1 MGATTELAGERLVL
15 GAHGD
20 DADDIAVLLSKQ
32 SDSAGS
38 LSLVDAHDTGHDRLG
53 SEDLLVDQVLDSLE
67 LLGGQSLEVRK
78 VKAQVLGR
86 HQRAGLGDVLA
97 QDLLKGGVE
106 QVRGG
111 VVAAQEATALGV
123 ERGGHGSTDGQ
134 RALGNVGDVSIQAVV
149 VLGIGNGQR
158 NALDGKLAGIALLA
172 THLGVERGAV
182 EHDLDVLAGGSGLDG
197 LAVANDGDYLGALD
211 DVVVIAIEIGRS
223 DLVGKLDPHVVEA
236 APGIALGVGT
246 SAGLLVLHAG
256 SEAVHVDV
264 VTSGAGDLDGQV
276 DGETK
281 GVVQLKGNIA
291 RKRSTLGKRCQGL
304 IQVDATVVER
314 RGEALLLGG
323 DDTLNERDV
332 LEQLGVGLA
341 HLSVDLVDELGQ
353 EGALDAQQATVEHG
367 AAEQA
372 TKDVLATLVTGQDA
386 VRDHEVDGTGVVGD
400 DAKRTAGAGVIVGV
414 IGLAADLLAQLDEV
428 LHQIAVVVSSLVL
441 HDSGHALQA
450 HARIEV
456 AVRQLRH
463 GAVLLA
469 VVLGK
474 HEVPELKEAVAV
486 AAGLAVGAAAADLL
500 AHVKIDLGARTAG
513 TGGASGPEV
522 VVLTQAGDVV
532 LGNAQRTPHVVG
544 LVVLGKDGEVQAI
557 ERQLE
562 LLGDELKGPGASLLL
577 GDAAKREIAEHLEE
591 RQVTAVLADAVDVV
605 GADAL
610 LARDRADLLH
620 GLLALVVLLKLV
632 HAGVGKQQRG
642 IIGDEGR
649 RRIELKTALLKEVE
663 ELGADLGRSH

>member
-1 MGATTELAGERLVL
+1 MRE
-15 GAHGD
+15 
-20 DADDIAVLLSKQ
+20 
-32 SDSAGS
+32 
-38 LSLVDAHDTGHDRLG
+38 
-53 SEDLLVDQVLDSLE
+53 
-67 LLGGQSLEVRK
+67 

-97 QDLLKGGVE
+97 QDLLKGSVE

-123 ERGGHGSTDGQ
+123 ERGGHSGTDGQ
-134 RALGNVGDVSIQAVV
+134 RALGNVRDVGIQAVV
-149 VLGIGNGQR
+149 VLGIGNGKN
-158 NALDGKLAGIALLA
+158 NALGGKLSGIALLA

-182 EHDLDVLAGGSGLDG
+182 EHDLDVLAGGCGLDG
-197 LAVANDGDYLGALD
+197 LAVAHDGDNLGALD
-211 DVVVIAIEIGRS
+211 HIVVIAVELGRC
-223 DLVGKLDPHVVEA
+223 DLVGKLDPHIVEA
-236 APGIALGVGT
+236 APGIALGVSAG
-246 SAGLLVLHAG
+246 AGLLVLHAG
-256 SEAVHVDV
+256 GKAVHVDIV
-264 VTSGAGDLDGQV
+264 ASGARDLDGQV

-291 RKRSTLGKRCQGL
+291 RKHSTLGKRCQGL

-314 RGEALLLGG
+314 RGETLLLGG
-323 DDTLNERDV
+323 DDTLDERDV
-332 LEQLGVGLA
+332 LEQLRIGLA

-353 EGALDAQQATVEHG
+353 EGTLDTQQATVEHG
-367 AAEQA
+367 TAEQTA
-372 TKDVLATLVTGQDA
+372 KDVLATLVTGEDA
-386 VRDHEVDGTGVVGD
+386 VGNHKVDGTGVIGD
-400 DAKRTAGAGVIVGV
+400 DAQRAAGAGVIIGV
-414 IGLAADLLAQLDEV
+414 IGLAADPLAQLDEM

-456 AVRQLRH
+456 TVRQLRH
-463 GAVLLA
+463 GAVLLT

-486 AAGLAVGAAAADLL
+486 AARLAVGAAAADLL
-500 AHVKIDLGARTAG
+500 AHVKVDLGARTAG
-513 TGGASGPEV
+513 AGGAGSPEV
-522 VVLTQAGDVV
+522 VVLAQAGDVV

-544 LVVLGKDGEVQAI
+544 LVVLGKDGKVQAI

-562 LLGDELKGPGASLLL
+562 LLGDELEGPSASLLL
-577 GDAAKREIAEHLEE
+577 GDAAKGEVTEHLEE

-605 GADAL
+605 GADTL
-610 LARDRADLLH
+610 LAGDRADLLH

-632 HAGVGKQQRG
+632 HAGVGKQQRRVV
-642 IIGDEGR
+642 GDEGR

>member
-1 MGATTELAGERLVL
+1 MCATAEFAGERLVL
-15 GAHGD
+15 SAHGD
-20 DADDIAVLLSKQ
+20 DADDVAILLAKQ
-32 SDSAGS
+32 GDSAGS

-67 LLGGQSLEVRK
+67 LLRGQSLEVRE

-123 ERGGHGSTDGQ
+123 ERGGNSGTDSQ
-134 RALGNVGDVSIQAVV
+134 RALGNVRDVGIQAVV
-149 VLGIGNGQR
+149 VLGVGNGQN
-158 NALDGKLAGIALLA
+158 NALGGKLAGIALLA
-172 THLGVERGAV
+172 THLGIERSAV
-182 EHDLDVLAGGSGLDG
+182 ENDLDVLAGGSGLDG
-197 LAVANDGDYLGALD
+197 LAVAHDGNNLGALD
-211 DVVVIAIEIGRS
+211 HIVVIAVELSRG
-223 DLVGKLDPHVVEA
+223 DLVGKLDPNVVEA
-236 APGIALGVGT
+236 APGVAFGIGAG
-246 SAGLLVLHAG
+246 AGLLVLHAG
-256 SEAVHVDV
+256 SEAVHIDIVA
-264 VTSGAGDLDGQV
+264 SGAGDLDGQV

-323 DDTLNERDV
+323 DDTLDERDV
-332 LEQLGVGLA
+332 LEQLRIGLA
-341 HLSVDLVDELGQ
+341 HLSVDLVDKLGQ

-372 TKDVLATLVTGQDA
+372 AKDVLATLVTGQDA

-428 LHQIAVVVSSLVL
+428 LHQITVVVSSLVL

-463 GAVLLA
+463 GAVLLT

-486 AAGLAVGAAAADLL
+486 AARLAVGAAAADLL
-500 AHVKIDLGARTAG
+500 AHVKVDLGARTAG
-513 TGGASGPEV
+513 AGGASGPEV
-522 VVLTQAGDVV
+522 VVLAQAGDVV

-544 LVVLGKDGEVQAI
+544 LVVLGKDGKVQAV

-577 GDAAKREIAEHLEE
+577 GNAAKREIAEHLEE
-591 RQVTAVLADAVDVV
+591 RQVTAVLADAIDVV

-610 LARDRADLLH
+610 LAGDRADLLH

>member
-1 MGATTELAGERLVL
+1 MRTTAELARERLVL
-15 GAHGD
+15 GTHGN
-20 DADDIAVLLSKQ
+20 DADDVTVLLAKEG
-32 SDSAGS
+32 DSTGG
-38 LSLVDAHDTGHDRLG
+38 LGLIDAHNAGHDRLG
-53 SEDLLVDQVLDSLE
+53 CEDLLVDQVLDSFE
-67 LLGGQSLEVRK
+67 LLGGQGLEVRE

-86 HQRAGLGDVLA
+86 HQRTGLGDMLA
-97 QDLLKGGVE
+97 QNVLKRGVE
-106 QVRGG
+106 QVGSG

-123 ERGGHGSTDGQ
+123 ERGDHGSANGQ
-134 RALGNVGDVSIQAVV
+134 RALGDVGDVGIQAVV
-149 VLGIGNGQR
+149 VLGIGNGQC
-158 NALDGKLAGIALLA
+158 NALGGKLASVALLA
-172 THLGVERGAV
+172 AHLGIERGTV
-182 EHDLDVLAGGSGLDG
+182 EHDLDVLARGSGLDG
-197 LAVANDGDYLGALD
+197 LAVAHDGNNLGALD
-211 DVVVIAIEIGRS
+211 DIVVVAIELGRS
-223 DLVGKLDPHVVEA
+223 DLVRKLDPHVVEA
-236 APGIALGVGT
+236 APGVALDIGAST
-246 SAGLLVLHAG
+246 GLLVLHASG
-256 SEAVHVDV
+256 KAVHVDV
-264 VTSGAGDLDGQV
+264 VAGGAGNLDGQV

-281 GVVQLKGNIA
+281 GIVQLKGDITREHGA
-291 RKRSTLGKRCQGL
+291 IGKRCQGL
-304 IQVDATVVER
+304 VQVDATVVER
-314 RGEALLLGG
+314 RGEALLLGS

-332 LEQLGVGLA
+332 LEQLGIGLA

-353 EGALDAQQATVEHG
+353 EGALDAQQAAVEHG
-367 AAEQA
+367 TAEQA

-386 VRDHEVDGTGVVGD
+386 VRDHKVDGTGMVGD
-400 DAKRTAGAGVIVGV
+400 DAQRAAGTGVIVGV
-414 IGLAADLLAQLDEV
+414 IGLAADLLAQLDEM
-428 LHQIAVVVSSLVL
+428 LHQIAVVIGGLVL

-486 AAGLAVGAAAADLL
+486 AAGLAVGAAATDLL
-500 AHVKIDLGARTAG
+500 AHVKVDLGARTAG
-513 TGGASGPEV
+513 AGGAGGPEV
-522 VVLTQAGDVV
+522 VVLAQAGDVV

-544 LVVLGKDGEVQAI
+544 LVVLGKDGKVQAI

-562 LLGDELKGPGASLLL
+562 LLGDELEGPSASLLL
-577 GDAAKREIAEHLEE
+577 GDAAKGEVTEHLEE

-605 GADAL
+605 GADTL
-610 LARDRADLLH
+610 LAGDRADLLH

-642 IIGDEGR
+642 VVGNKGR

>member
-1 MGATTELAGERLVL
+1 MRATAELAGERLVL

-20 DADDIAVLLSKQ
+20 DADDIAVLLAKQ
-32 SDSAGS
+32 SDSAGG

-67 LLGGQSLEVRK
+67 LLGGQGLEVRK

-158 NALDGKLAGIALLA
+158 NALGGKLAGIALLA
-172 THLGVERGAV
+172 THLGIERGAV
-182 EHDLDVLAGGSGLDG
+182 KHDLDVLARGSGLDG
-197 LAVANDGDYLGALD
+197 LAVAHDGDNLGAID
-211 DVVVIAIEIGRS
+211 HIVVITVELSRG

-236 APGIALGVGT
+236 APGVALGIGAG
-246 SAGLLVLHAG
+246 AGLLVLHASG
-256 SEAVHVDV
+256 KAIHVDV
-264 VTSGAGDLDGQV
+264 VPIGTGDLDGQV
-276 DGETK
+276 NGETK
-281 GVVQLKGNIA
+281 GVVQLKGNVT
-291 RKRSTLGKRCQGL
+291 RKHGALDKRCQGL
-304 IQVDATVVER
+304 VQVNTAVVER

-323 DDTLNERDV
+323 DDTLDEGDV
-332 LEQLGVGLA
+332 LEQLGISLA
-341 HLSVDLVDELGQ
+341 HLSVDFVDELGQ

-367 AAEQA
+367 TTEQA
-372 TKDVLATLVTGQDA
+372 AKDVLATLVTGKDA
-386 VRDHEVDGTGVVGD
+386 VRDHKVDGTGVVGD
-400 DAKRTAGAGVIVGV
+400 DTQGAAGAGVIVGV
-414 IGLAADLLAQLDEV
+414 IGLAANLLAQLDEM
-428 LHQIAVVVSSLVL
+428 LHQVAVVVGGLVL
-441 HDSGHALQA
+441 HDGGHALQA

-469 VVLGK
+469 IILGK
-474 HEVPELKEAVAV
+474 DEVPELQEAVAV
-486 AAGLAVGAAAADLL
+486 AAGLAVGTTAADLL
-500 AHVKIDLGARTAG
+500 AHVKVDLGAGTAG
-513 TGGASGPEV
+513 ASGASGPEV
-522 VVLTQAGDVV
+522 VVLAQAGDVV

-544 LVVLGKDGEVQAI
+544 LVVLGKDGKVQAV

-577 GDAAKREIAEHLEE
+577 GDAAKGEVAEHLEE
-591 RQVTAVLADAVDVV
+591 GQVTAVLADAIDVV

-610 LARDRADLLH
+610 LAGDSADLLH

-632 HAGVGKQQRG
+632 HAGVGKQQRR
-642 IIGDEGR
+642 IVGDEGR

-663 ELGADLGRSH
+663 ELGANLGRSH

>member
-1 MGATTELAGERLVL
+1 M
-15 GAHGD
+15 
-20 DADDIAVLLSKQ
+20 
-32 SDSAGS
+32 
-38 LSLVDAHDTGHDRLG
+38 
-53 SEDLLVDQVLDSLE
+53 
-67 LLGGQSLEVRK
+67 
-78 VKAQVLGR
+78 
-86 HQRAGLGDVLA
+86 LA
-97 QDLLKGGVE
+97 QDLLKRSVE
-106 QVRGG
+106 QVGGG
-111 VVAAQEATALGV
+111 VVAAQETTALGV

-134 RALGNVGDVSIQAVV
+134 RALGNVCDMGIQAVV
-149 VLGIGNGQR
+149 VLGIGNGQN
-158 NALDGKLAGIALLA
+158 NALGGKLAGVTLLA
-172 THLGVERGAV
+172 AHLGVERGAV

-197 LAVANDGDYLGALD
+197 LAVANDGDNLGALD
-211 DVVVIAIEIGRS
+211 RIVVIAVELGRD
-223 DLVGKLDPHVVEA
+223 DLIGKLDPHVVEA

-256 SEAVHVDV
+256 SEAVHIDIVA
-264 VTSGAGDLDGQV
+264 SGAGDLDGQV

-281 GVVQLKGNIA
+281 GVVQLKGNVA
-291 RKRSTLGKRCQGL
+291 RKHSALGKRCQGL
-304 IQVDATVVER
+304 VQVNTAVVER

-323 DDTLNERDV
+323 NDTLDEGDV
-332 LEQLGVGLA
+332 LEQLGISLA
-341 HLSVDLVDELGQ
+341 HLSVDFVDELGQ

-367 AAEQA
+367 TAEQA
-372 TKDVLATLVTGQDA
+372 AKDVLTALVTGQDA
-386 VRDHEVDGTGVVGD
+386 VRDHKVNGTGVVGD
-400 DAKRTAGAGVIVGV
+400 DAQGAAGAGVIVGV
-414 IGLAADLLAQLDEV
+414 IGLAADLLTELDEV
-428 LHQIAVVVSSLVL
+428 LHQIAVVVGGLVL
-441 HDSGHALQA
+441 HDGGHALQA

-486 AAGLAVGAAAADLL
+486 AAGLAVGAAATDLL
-500 AHVKIDLGARTAG
+500 AHVKVDLGARTAG
-513 TGGASGPEV
+513 AGGASGPEV
-522 VVLTQAGDVV
+522 VVLAQAGDVV

-544 LVVLGKDGEVQAI
+544 LVVLGKDGKVQAV

-577 GDAAKREIAEHLEE
+577 GDAAKGEVAEHLEE
-591 RQVTAVLADAVDVV
+591 GQVTAVLADAIDVV

-610 LARDRADLLH
+610 LAGDSADLLH

-632 HAGVGKQQRG
+632 HAGVGKQQRR
-642 IIGDEGR
+642 IVGDEGR